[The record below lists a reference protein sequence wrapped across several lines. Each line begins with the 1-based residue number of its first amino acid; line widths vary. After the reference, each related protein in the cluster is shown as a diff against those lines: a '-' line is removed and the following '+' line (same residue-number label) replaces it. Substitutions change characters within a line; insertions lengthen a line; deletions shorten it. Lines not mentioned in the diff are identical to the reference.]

1 MSPTTEIGRQHQA
14 LPAAQPPKHPQGR
27 SRTHRRAV
35 RALGATFLMA
45 TAAAG
50 CTAPPPRPA
59 ESPETESA
67 PSAAAVVRLL
77 EDQPKDTPL
86 DAGRYAVSSIQA
98 PGPMAPVL
106 NVPQGGYTSID
117 GGAGVMADW
126 GDYRFMWLQNIR
138 SVYAHPC
145 DVDPTPV
152 GTSVADLANA
162 LVAQPLRDGTDPVP
176 VTVGG
181 YDGLYVE
188 ISVPEDFDL
197 STCRDGYFY
206 SWPGRGEKSPGQV
219 DLLWILDVEGQRMTF
234 DLSYS
239 PRSAPEE
246 VEELKKVVT
255 TATFMPRDG
264 A

>member
-1 MSPTTEIGRQHQA
+1 MRFSGRVVPAATTLGSTLHTEAVPAPPATTERESGVNANESTRPPCTAAHVRATSQPAVEPTPTTA
-14 LPAAQPPKHPQGR
+14 D
-27 SRTHRRAV
+27 
-35 RALGATFLMA
+35 
-45 TAAAG
+45 
-50 CTAPPPRPA
+50 
-59 ESPETESA
+59 
-67 PSAAAVVRLL
+67 VRLL
-77 EDQPKDTPL
+77 EDQPKDTARRRQVRRQFHRSTRTDGAGLERPL
-86 DAGRYAVSSIQA
+86 
-98 PGPMAPVL
+98 
-106 NVPQGGYTSID
+106 GGYTSID

-126 GDYRFMWLQNIR
+126 EDYRFMWLQNIR

-145 DVDPTPV
+145 DVDPAPV
-152 GTSVADLANA
+152 GPSVADLANA
-162 LVAQPLRDGTDPVP
+162 LVAQTLRDGTDPVP

-206 SWPGRGEKSPGQV
+206 FYFWPGRGEKSPGQV

-239 PRSAPEE
+239 PRSDPEE
-246 VEELKKVVT
+246 VEELKEIVM